1 MIRDD
6 GKNAFHTRLIRLRRV
21 CTQDPKTQSWM
32 RIILGGVDIVDEGR
46 HPAND
51 KRIGDERRSR
61 QLFDVFM
68 KYDFVDM
75 SEAYVDWIDLWDNC
89 SGFFGQD

>member
-1 MIRDD
+1 
-6 GKNAFHTRLIRLRRV
+6 
-21 CTQDPKTQSWM
+21 M
-32 RIILGGVDIVDEGR
+32 RIILGGVDTVDEGR
-46 HPAND
+46 HPANE

-75 SEAYVDWIDLWDNC
+75 SEAYVDWIDMSAIWTEPLGG
-89 SGFFGQD
+89 SGGRR

>member
-1 MIRDD
+1 
-6 GKNAFHTRLIRLRRV
+6 
-21 CTQDPKTQSWM
+21 M

-61 QLFDVFM
+61 HPFDVFM
-68 KYDFVDM
+68 KSDFVDM
-75 SEAYVDWIDLWDNC
+75 SEAYVDWIDMSALWTEPLGG
-89 SGFFGQD
+89 SGGRR

>member
-1 MIRDD
+1 
-6 GKNAFHTRLIRLRRV
+6 
-21 CTQDPKTQSWM
+21 M

-61 QLFDVFM
+61 QMFDVFM
-68 KYDFVDM
+68 KYDFIDM
-75 SEAYVDWIDLWDNC
+75 SESYVDWIDLWDNC